1 MYTVSHAGISS
12 RTQVQC
18 GARNL
23 RRVPSQEG
31 SREELLKR
39 GTRDYRERDFPCPR
53 LHPRFVVHAHF
64 TVSEVVAR
72 DVLYQDIIELAVAR
86 LFSRARAM

>member
-1 MYTVSHAGISS
+1 MQELALRNNSKAEHGIFEEFHP
-12 RTQVQC
+12 R
-18 GARNL
+18 
-23 RRVPSQEG
+23 

-39 GTRDYRERDFPCPR
+39 GKRDYRERDFPCPRLHPR

-72 DVLYQDIIELAVAR
+72 DVLYEDITELAIAR

>member
-12 RTQVQC
+12 RKQLQS

-31 SREELLKR
+31 SREELLK
-39 GTRDYRERDFPCPR
+39 PR

-64 TVSEVVAR
+64 TVSEVAAR
-72 DVLYQDIIELAVAR
+72 DVLYQDTIELAVAR
-86 LFSRARAM
+86 LFSRTRPM